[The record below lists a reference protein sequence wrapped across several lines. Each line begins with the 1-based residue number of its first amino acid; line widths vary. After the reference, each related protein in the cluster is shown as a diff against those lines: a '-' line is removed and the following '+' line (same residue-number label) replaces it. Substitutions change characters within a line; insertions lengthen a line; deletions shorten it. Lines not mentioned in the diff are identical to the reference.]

1 MDSTLRGE
9 RPLSEASPIPLW
21 SPGDG
26 VTRVLVVTAHPD
38 DVDFGSAGTVA
49 AFTQAGVAVSYCIS
63 TNGDAGGSDR
73 SMSRDEMAALRQDE
87 QRAAAATVG
96 VDDVRFLGHPD
107 GRLQATIELRRDI
120 SRVIRQVR
128 PERVI
133 TQSPERNWDFIFA
146 SHPDHL
152 AAGEA
157 AVSAVYPDARNPF
170 AHPELL
176 EEEGLEPWTVPELW
190 IMGPAGD
197 RAGIAVDTTTTLAR
211 KVSALMCHKS
221 QISDPDAVADRVQ
234 TAGRSLGELAGLPE
248 GSSAELFRVTR
259 IP

>member
-1 MDSTLRGE
+1 M
-9 RPLSEASPIPLW
+9 ALW
-21 SPGDG
+21 TPDDG
-26 VTRVLVVTAHPD
+26 VGRVLVVTAHPD

-49 AFTQAGVAVSYCIS
+49 AFTKAGLEVTYCIV

-73 SMSRDEMAALRQDE
+73 TVSRSDMAALRQRE
-87 QRAAAATVG
+87 QRAAAAEVG
-96 VDDVRFLGHPD
+96 VSDVRFLGHPD

-128 PERVI
+128 PERVLSP
-133 TQSPERNWDFIFA
+133 SPERRWDFIFA

-157 AVSAVYPDARNPF
+157 TVCAVYPDARNPF

-176 EEEGLEPWTVPELW
+176 DDEGLEPWTVNELW
-190 IMGPAGD
+190 IMGGEGPNMAVETTSTIERKVAALLSHQSQIADPAGVTE
-197 RAGIAVDTTTTLAR
+197 RI
-211 KVSALMCHKS
+211 
-221 QISDPDAVADRVQ
+221 
-234 TAGRSLGELAGLPE
+234 TAGGRAQAKAAGLPD
-248 GSSAELFRVTR
+248 GASAELYRVTL